1 MAVNSIGQVSNEFS
15 QALANQDSKGNN
27 LDKESFLL
35 LLVTQFQYQDPLNP
49 MEDTEFI
56 AQMAQFSSL
65 EQMMNMNETMQ
76 GITDAVN
83 NQSMFNATSYIGKY
97 VTTSGNVIGKT
108 SSSTTGADGE
118 VSTTSTITPYYYTFN
133 GDVSKATIQVFDTN
147 TNQVVYT
154 EQLGG
159 MSQYNGDGTLAVYKF
174 SWNGMNSA
182 GQLAADGT
190 YKVTVTGEDS
200 SGNPVLVGTQ
210 LVADK
215 VTDVLRNGTEIMLR
229 LQGGQYMS
237 LGDVEQV
244 SEADPQ
250 ISTVPGANDDD
261 KDDSASGGDS
271 STDGSNGSENAD
283 SSDSTDSTN
292 TSQSA

>member
-15 QALANQDSKGNN
+15 QALANQSDKGNN

-108 SSSTTGADGE
+108 SSSTTGADGQ
-118 VSTTSTITPYYYTFN
+118 VTTTSTITPYYYTFN

-174 SWNGMNSA
+174 AWNGMNSA
-182 GQLAADGT
+182 GQLASDGT

-250 ISTVPGANDDD
+250 ITTVPSADDD

-271 STDGSNGSENAD
+271 GTGESGGSESADGSGSTDNAD
-283 SSDSTDSTN
+283 

>member
-1 MAVNSIGQVSNEFS
+1 MPANSIGQVNNEFN
-15 QALANQDSKGNN
+15 QALANSSSGNN
-27 LDKESFLL
+27 MDKEAFLL

-56 AQMAQFSSL
+56 SQMAQFSSL
-65 EQMMNMNETMQ
+65 EQMMNLNESMQ

-97 VTTSGNVIGKT
+97 VTTTGNVIGKT
-108 SSSTTGADGE
+108 SSSVTGADGQ
-118 VSTTSTITPYYYTFN
+118 VTTTSTITPYYYTFN

-147 TNQVVYT
+147 NQLVYT
-154 EQLGG
+154 EELGG
-159 MSQYNGDGTLAVYKF
+159 MSQYNSDGTLAVYKF
-174 SWNGMNSA
+174 AWNGMNSK
-182 GQLAADGT
+182 GVLAADGT
-190 YKVTVTGEDS
+190 YKVTVSGEDGA
-200 SGNPVLVGTQ
+200 GNPVLVGTQ

-244 SEADPQ
+244 SESDPQ
-250 ISTVPGANDDD
+250 ITTVPSTDGD
-261 KDDSASGGDS
+261 KDDSG
-271 STDGSNGSENAD
+271 DGSDGSDGTEGDGGND
-283 SSDSTDSTN
+283 GETTE
-292 TSQSA
+292 TQTV

>member
-1 MAVNSIGQVSNEFS
+1 MSVNSITQVSNEFS
-15 QALANQDSKGNN
+15 QALSSKESSGSD

-65 EQMMNMNETMQ
+65 EQMMNINETME
-76 GITDAVN
+76 GITEAVN

-250 ISTVPGANDDD
+250 ITTVPSADGDKNDDTD
-261 KDDSASGGDS
+261 GNGGDNGTEGSGGTEDS
-271 STDGSNGSENAD
+271 EGTDTGAD
-283 SSDSTDSTN
+283 G
-292 TSQSA
+292 SQSA